1 MSKYK
6 ILFKLTGSIAA
17 YKSAYLIS
25 KLVQNGFEVQTVA
38 SNSALQFIGKATLE
52 GLTSKPVYTDSF
64 EDGKMMSHINLVKW
78 ADLTILCPASANT
91 VNKMANG
98 IGDNLVTSLFL
109 AHDWNKP
116 YIIAPAMNTAM
127 FNHPA
132 TQESFTKLEKWGVK
146 ILPTDDGHL
155 ACGDY
160 GKGKLL
166 DPDKIFNHIYTII
179 HSNNSGKKLR
189 ILITAGGTKENID
202 GIRYITNLSTGKTAS
217 SIAQYFINTGHNLT
231 YLHSTE
237 ARKPDGIFETVE
249 FNNFASLDKQ
259 LNKLIKENEF
269 DVIIHNA
276 AVSDFTPYQIESGD
290 DRIELPLYSKVSS
303 SEDEIAI
310 RFKSNPKLIN
320 SIKNNSK
327 NKNVKL
333 VAFKFTNESKF
344 DTRIEQ
350 AHRLLR
356 DSQSDFVVLN
366 DYNDRV
372 NNVQQLFSIVSKNNE
387 PEQVQTTEELAQKLE
402 ELIITECHSRESGNL

>member
-1 MSKYK
+1 MSKSKTK

-25 KLVQNGFEVQTVA
+25 KLVQNSFEVQTVA

-64 EDGKMMSHINLVKW
+64 EEGKMMSHINLVKW
-78 ADLTILCPASANT
+78 ADLTILCPATANT

-109 AHDWNKP
+109 AHDWSKP

-127 FNHPA
+127 FDHPA
-132 TQESFTKLEKWGVK
+132 TQESFAKLEKWGVK

-179 HSNNSGKKLR
+179 HSNNSGKKLK

-217 SIAQYFINTGHNLT
+217 AIAQYFMNAGHNLT
-231 YLHSTE
+231 YLHSLE
-237 ARKPDGIFETVE
+237 AKQPDGIFETIE
-249 FNNFASLDKQ
+249 FNNFTSLNEQ
-259 LNKLIKENEF
+259 LEKLIKENEF
-269 DVIIHNA
+269 DVVIHNA
-276 AVSDFTPYQIESGD
+276 AVSDFTPYQIESGKNK
-290 DRIELPLYSKVSS
+290 IELPSNVKIPS
-303 SEDEIAI
+303 SEDEITI

-320 SIKNNSK
+320 KIKSKSK
-327 NKNVKL
+327 NKDVKL
-333 VAFKFTNESKF
+333 IAFKFTNESKLEK
-344 DTRIEQ
+344 RIEQ
-350 AHRLLR
+350 AHKLLR

-366 DYNDRV
+366 DYTDRAND
-372 NNVQQLFSIVSKNNE
+372 VQQMFSIISKNNE
-387 PEQVQTTEELAQKLE
+387 PVNATTTEELAQKLE
-402 ELIITECHSRESGNL
+402 ELLITK

>member
-1 MSKYK
+1 MSKSKTK

-38 SNSALQFIGKATLE
+38 SKSALQFIGKATLE

-64 EDGKMMSHINLVKW
+64 EEGKMMSHINLVKW
-78 ADLTILCPASANT
+78 ADLTILCPATANT

-109 AHDWNKP
+109 AHDWSKP

-127 FNHPA
+127 FDHPA
-132 TQESFTKLEKWGVK
+132 TQESFAKLEKWGVK

-179 HSNNSGKKLR
+179 HSPDSGKKLK

-217 SIAQYFINTGHNLT
+217 AIAQYFMNTGHNLT
-231 YLHSTE
+231 YLHSLE
-237 ARKPDGIFETVE
+237 AKQPDGIFETIE
-249 FNNFASLDKQ
+249 FNNFASLNEQ
-259 LNKLIKENEF
+259 LEKLIKENEF

-276 AVSDFTPYQIESGD
+276 AVSDFTPYQIESGKNK
-290 DRIELPLYSKVSS
+290 IELPSNVKIPS
-303 SEDEIAI
+303 SEDEITI

-320 SIKNNSK
+320 KIKSNSK
-327 NKNVKL
+327 NKDVKL
-333 VAFKFTNESKF
+333 IAFKFTSESKLEK
-344 DTRIEQ
+344 RIEQ
-350 AHRLLR
+350 AHKLLR

-366 DYNDRV
+366 DYTDRAND
-372 NNVQQLFSIVSKNNE
+372 VQQAFSIISKNNE
-387 PEQVQTTEELAQKLE
+387 PVNATTTEELAQKLE
-402 ELIITECHSRESGNL
+402 ELLITK

>member
-1 MSKYK
+1 MSKSKTK

-64 EDGKMMSHINLVKW
+64 EEGKMMSHINLVKW
-78 ADLTILCPASANT
+78 ADLTILCPATANT

-109 AHDWNKP
+109 AHDWSKP

-127 FNHPA
+127 FDHPA
-132 TQESFTKLEKWGVK
+132 TQESFAKLEKWGVK

-179 HSNNSGKKLR
+179 HSNNSGKKLK

-217 SIAQYFINTGHNLT
+217 AIAQYFMNAGHNLT
-231 YLHSTE
+231 YLHSLE
-237 ARKPDGIFETVE
+237 AKQPDGIFETIE
-249 FNNFASLDKQ
+249 FNNFASLNEQ
-259 LNKLIKENEF
+259 LEKLIKENEF
-269 DVIIHNA
+269 DVVIHNA
-276 AVSDFTPYQIESGD
+276 AVSDFTPYQIESGKNK
-290 DRIELPLYSKVSS
+290 IELPSNVKIPS
-303 SEDEIAI
+303 SEDEITI

-320 SIKNNSK
+320 KIKSKSK
-327 NKNVKL
+327 NKDVKL
-333 VAFKFTNESKF
+333 IAFKFTNESKLEK
-344 DTRIEQ
+344 RIEQ
-350 AHRLLR
+350 AHKLLR

-366 DYNDRV
+366 DYTDRAND
-372 NNVQQLFSIVSKNNE
+372 VQQMFSIISKNNE
-387 PEQVQTTEELAQKLE
+387 PVNATTTEELAQKLE
-402 ELIITECHSRESGNL
+402 ELLITK